1 MINVSQLISLPLIS
15 IYDGQILGIIK
26 NIRFNPKTNK
36 ATYAEILCEEEDLN
50 KVLNLKNVYKFGEN
64 TVLIK
69 NKEYLDLYEEKE
81 LEFNNLFNPITCPIF
96 SIDGKFIG
104 SVNDIELNNNL
115 EINKIKIC
123 ENQSFEKSQILN
135 FSNNCVILNC
145 ENKKYKLY
153 NFKCKQSLNNI
164 KIENKV
170 EIQEDIT
177 RITAP
182 QKTTKPHRVIT
193 DYRFLLNRKILKN
206 IYSPNG
212 ELIAKEN
219 SKITAKIIEGA
230 RSCGKLIELTHYS
243 D

>member
-26 NIRFNPKTNK
+26 NVKFNPKTNK
-36 ATYAEILCEEEDLN
+36 ATYAEILCEEEDSN

-69 NKEYLDLYEEKE
+69 NKEILELFEEKE
-81 LEFNNLFNPITCPIF
+81 LELTTLYNPITCPIF

-104 SVNDIELNNNL
+104 SVNDIELNKNL

-123 ENQSFEKSQILN
+123 NDQEFQKHQILN
-135 FSNNCVILNC
+135 FSNNCLILNC
-145 ENKKYKLY
+145 EDKKHKLC
-153 NFKCKQSLNNI
+153 NFKSKQNI
-164 KIENKV
+164 SSFKIENKV
-170 EIQEDIT
+170 EIQTLTNNNQESQT
-177 RITAP
+177 N
-182 QKTTKPHRVIT
+182 TKPHRVIT
-193 DYRFLLNRKILKN
+193 DYRFLLNRNIIKN

-219 SKITAKIIEGA
+219 SKVTAKIIETA
-230 RSCGKLIELTHYS
+230 RSCGKLIELTHYTN
-243 D
+243 

>member
-26 NIRFNPKTNK
+26 NVRFNPKNNK

-64 TVLIK
+64 SVLIK
-69 NKEYLDLYEEKE
+69 NKEYLDLFEEKE
-81 LEFNNLFNPITCPIF
+81 LELTTHFNPITCPIF
-96 SIDGKFIG
+96 SIDGIFVG
-104 SVNDIELNNNL
+104 SVNDIELNKNL

-123 ENQSFEKSQILN
+123 NKQEFQKNQILN

-145 ENKKYKLY
+145 ENKKHKLC
-153 NFKCKQSLNNI
+153 NFKSKQNISNI

-170 EIQEDIT
+170 EIQTLANNNSELPT
-177 RITAP
+177 N
-182 QKTTKPHRVIT
+182 TKPHRVLT
-193 DYRFLLNRKILKN
+193 DYKFLLNRTILKN

-219 SKITAKIIEGA
+219 SKVTIKIIETA
-230 RSCGKLIELTHYS
+230 RSCGKLIELTHNTN
-243 D
+243 